1 MLAPLSAYLGQS
13 RAQSRTQSREI
24 APSRSTSRPLLRG
37 AAAHRLT
44 HSRSSPVY
52 TMEMAARW
60 EASITGMGRSP
71 TSPVSPTSRRLG
83 GSPLGR
89 HRDDAS
95 PTQQRIQFS
104 STMTASPSDSQPS
117 QPSPNSPSRGTFRQ
131 PRANGSNH
139 FDATGLLP
147 YHASSP
153 QSNHSSLPEIARPHP
168 RKDSSGNHVVAD
180 IWPMWGG
187 APRAISCAPPPAAR
201 GQAPHA
207 TVAPH
212 VAPSELP
219 RAIHERY
226 SAANRLYRER
236 SLLFASDSSLEGFAP
251 PRRGHLYP
259 RVYRNKPYSALRL
272 IYKGAAEP
280 GLNAGCL
287 GLDREKGCMC
297 ADMCAILFW
306 TCFLFC

>member
-1 MLAPLSAYLGQS
+1 LLRSPASLRGAVLAHLVTRSLACQAEAAETRSRQTLRSPIELLEPSRLGMLAPLSAYLGQS

-60 EASITGMGRSP
+60 EASITGQGRSP

-187 APRAISCAPPPAAR
+187 GAAGDLVRPAAR
-201 GQAPHA
+201 RPGASP
-207 TVAPH
+207 T
-212 VAPSELP
+212 
-219 RAIHERY
+219 R
-226 SAANRLYRER
+226 NRSPTR
-236 SLLFASDSSLEGFAP
+236 SP
-251 PRRGHLYP
+251 
-259 RVYRNKPYSALRL
+259 
-272 IYKGAAEP
+272 
-280 GLNAGCL
+280 
-287 GLDREKGCMC
+287 
-297 ADMCAILFW
+297 
-306 TCFLFC
+306 